1 MTEQYLS
8 NTNENIIVSI
18 LQKKKHLQQ
27 FGIFFFAISWSLP
40 TLKSKWEWEKQ
51 DISKRVTDLVQT
63 HLPCK
68 LCKL

>member
-18 LQKKKHLQQ
+18 LQKKKKHLQQ

-40 TLKSKWEWEKQ
+40 TLKSKWE
-51 DISKRVTDLVQT
+51 
-63 HLPCK
+63 
-68 LCKL
+68 